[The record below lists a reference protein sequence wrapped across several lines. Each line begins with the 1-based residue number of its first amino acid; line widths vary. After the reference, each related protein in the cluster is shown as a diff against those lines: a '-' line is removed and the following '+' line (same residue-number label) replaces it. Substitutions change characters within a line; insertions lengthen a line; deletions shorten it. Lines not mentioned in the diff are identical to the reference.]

1 MERPVGGAS
10 IGRWDG
16 GGSMRVFPAALG
28 ALWFLLFFAVSYR
41 LSAAPRPA
49 IEFQP
54 GALAVPG
61 PTQAPAAVAGDA
73 GSSYVISTAPE
84 PEPVERPVEYPED
97 ALPPPEPLAQPVREP
112 AHVTPL
118 APLVQRAVTAPRIG
132 SSSRARRTRR
142 TAETPRPARTSGQE
156 SAACLVCGAR
166 AASWV
171 EVDGQRV
178 GYCRA
183 HYSAPEGAAGAED
196 PPSAGGEGPSA
207 QCRGV
212 TRSGARCRRKT
223 RDPSGFCYQH
233 RR

>member
-1 MERPVGGAS
+1 
-10 IGRWDG
+10 
-16 GGSMRVFPAALG
+16 MRVFPAALG

-54 GALAVPG
+54 GALPVPG
-61 PTQAPAAVAGDA
+61 PAQAPAALPGAAD
-73 GSSYVISTAPE
+73 SYVISPAPE
-84 PEPVERPVEYPED
+84 PERIESPEAYPEA
-97 ALPPPEPLAQPVREP
+97 ALPPPGPLPPPVREP

-118 APLVQRAVTAPRIG
+118 APFVPPAVTVTAPRMG
-132 SSSRARRTRR
+132 TRGPARSARRSD
-142 TAETPRPARTSGQE
+142 ETPRPARTSGQE
-156 SAACLVCGAR
+156 SAACLVCGTR